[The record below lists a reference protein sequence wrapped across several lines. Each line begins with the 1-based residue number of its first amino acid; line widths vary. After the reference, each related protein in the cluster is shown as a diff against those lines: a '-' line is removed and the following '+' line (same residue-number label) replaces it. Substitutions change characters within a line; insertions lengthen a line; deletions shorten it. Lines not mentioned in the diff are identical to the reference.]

1 MDVRGANR
9 SFEMTDELTDEELVA
24 SAALGESFAFEQ
36 FYRRWLAA
44 VISYHRRATGS
55 SELALDLAAE
65 TFAAAVASLDRFDPL
80 RGSAATWLFAIARH
94 KLHDSFRQAR
104 VEASARQALEWTR
117 VEFDDEDLERVEELA
132 SDGAL
137 ELDRFLDRLPDDQR
151 TALVERVLEER
162 EYAAI
167 AADMACS
174 EMLVRQRVHRGLQR
188 LRRML
193 EEPQ

>member
-1 MDVRGANR
+1 MAR
-9 SFEMTDELTDEELVA
+9 EMTDEDLLA
-24 SAALGESFAFEQ
+24 GAARGDAVAFER
-36 FYRRWLAA
+36 FYRRWLPA

-65 TFAAAVASLDRFDPL
+65 TFAAAVASLGRFD
-80 RGSAATWLFAIARH
+80 RVQGSAATWLFSIARH
-94 KLHDSFRQAR
+94 KLHDSFRRAR
-104 VEASARQALEWTR
+104 VEASARHALEWTR

-132 SDGAL
+132 SAGAL
-137 ELDRFLDRLPDDQR
+137 DLDRFMDRLPDDQR

-162 EYAAI
+162 DYAAI

-174 EMLVRQRVHRGLQR
+174 EMVVRQRVHRGLR
-188 LRRML
+188 HLRRML